1 MSKLLLS
8 VLDNYNRQLSATLL
22 QARQQWPSLYGV
34 EDERLSE
41 DELEKRREALLA
53 AMTYLE
59 QLQQLLTRFAN
70 QPGAVALRAA
80 QRDGGNEVVG

>member
-22 QARQQWPSLYGV
+22 QARQQWPSLYSV

-41 DELEKRREALLA
+41 DEIEKRREALLA
-53 AMTYLE
+53 AMIYLE
-59 QLQQLLTRFAN
+59 QLQQLLTRSAD
-70 QPGAVALRAA
+70 QPGAVALRPA